1 MISED
6 TEYFTDDEK
15 YSLRMSVETLRL
27 SVVNTFQPS
36 DDQLKVID
44 GHLEYL
50 KHAVDRLNRIDW
62 RAVAVMTSIQ
72 ISTVLTLDTEKGRLL
87 LSLFEQ
93 VFSEALKLIQ

>member
-1 MISED
+1 A
-6 TEYFTDDEK
+6 EYFTDDEK
-15 YSLRMSVETLRL
+15 HSLIMSVETLRL

-50 KHAVDRLNRIDW
+50 KNAVDRLNRIDW
-62 RAVAVMTSIQ
+62 RAIAVMTSIQ
-72 ISTVLTLDTEKGRLL
+72 IATVLTLDTEKGRLL

-93 VFSEALKLIQ
+93 AFSEGLKFIQ